1 MTNFD
6 FYDII
11 KSPNK
16 DEVLKM
22 KLATN
27 KWNVRI
33 IINGKAEVP
42 FYYGFK
48 TKREAQS
55 EADRWISKGFEFLLI
70 RYFQSL
76 LYYTFYVPFFFF
88 SFVIILYHI
97 YCYLSI
103 ILQEKILV
111 KMYKYFI

>member
-33 IINGKAEVP
+33 IINGKAEIP

-55 EADRWISKGFEFLLI
+55 EADRWISKGFEAK
-70 RYFQSL
+70 
-76 LYYTFYVPFFFF
+76 
-88 SFVIILYHI
+88 VIIN
-97 YCYLSI
+97 
-103 ILQEKILV
+103 EV
-111 KMYKYFI
+111 R

>member
-1 MTNFD
+1 
-6 FYDII
+6 
-11 KSPNK
+11 
-16 DEVLKM
+16 M

-55 EADRWISKGFEFLLI
+55 EADRWISKGFE
-70 RYFQSL
+70 
-76 LYYTFYVPFFFF
+76 TK
-88 SFVIILYHI
+88 VIIN
-97 YCYLSI
+97 
-103 ILQEKILV
+103 EV
-111 KMYKYFI
+111 R

>member
-1 MTNFD
+1 MTNFN

-55 EADRWISKGFEFLLI
+55 EADRWISKGFEAK
-70 RYFQSL
+70 
-76 LYYTFYVPFFFF
+76 
-88 SFVIILYHI
+88 VIINEVRYNGMDD
-97 YCYLSI
+97 
-103 ILQEKILV
+103 K
-111 KMYKYFI
+111 KTKRRF